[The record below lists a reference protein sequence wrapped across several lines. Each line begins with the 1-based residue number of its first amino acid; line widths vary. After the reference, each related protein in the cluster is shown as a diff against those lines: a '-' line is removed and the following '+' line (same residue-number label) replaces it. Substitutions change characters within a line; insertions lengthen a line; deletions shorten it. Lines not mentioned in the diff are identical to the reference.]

1 MKAEVRSAHRRA
13 DKAITQLAGG
23 MVEVVF
29 AHRQYL
35 SHCACMSLAAKIRL
49 PTTHAQY
56 MRNQYDFRRDLDFLR
71 ETISLYLACMRVM
84 LLCCCVMCVES

>member
-35 SHCACMSLAAKIRL
+35 SHCVLSICAAKIRL
-49 PTTHAQY
+49 RTHKTY
-56 MRNQYDFRRDLDFLR
+56 VRNQYDFRRDLDFLR
-71 ETISLYLACMRVM
+71 DGDHA
-84 LLCCCVMCVES
+84 